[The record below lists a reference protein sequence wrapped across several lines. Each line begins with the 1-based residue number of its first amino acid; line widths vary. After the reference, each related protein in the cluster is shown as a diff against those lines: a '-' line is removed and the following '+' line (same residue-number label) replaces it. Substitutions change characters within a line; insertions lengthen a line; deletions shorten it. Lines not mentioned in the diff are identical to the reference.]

1 MDDDKLLSL
10 IFAGRHAGAIAQ
22 HPRIRGTS
30 RANLLSADEKA
41 CQSHARENIS
51 YIEVEGLK
59 FQCSK

>member
-10 IFAGRHAGAIAQ
+10 IFAARDAWAIAQ
-22 HPRIRGTS
+22 HPGIRGTN

-41 CQSHARENIS
+41 YQDHARENIS
-51 YIEVEGLK
+51 YIEVEELK